1 MCVCMLL
8 SSTGMMVMHAE
19 EEGAHKWLNTE
30 VQGKEWGCEDAHGS
44 QLVTEIRDISWRS
57 KTDGTSVSSWL
68 LALYVLYVPSRTDF
82 LQFLSPSLAFEFPI
96 TKIGHPPHFLSPV
109 FVSVLEMGPC
119 CVVQTNF
126 KLLGSR
132 VPLSPS
138 LPCSWAYRCALDI
151 LFSSLLH
158 PGLSW
163 WRITPVVKFPVYQNL
178 LGVYG
183 FLSSL
188 ISCSGV
194 ASPLTLPL
202 CAVSSSPNLL
212 SSCRNSCPSLFAY
225 FQIELVDL
233 C

>member
-1 MCVCMLL
+1 
-8 SSTGMMVMHAE
+8 MHAE

-44 QLVTEIRDISWRS
+44 QLVTEIRDISWCS
-57 KTDGTSVSSWL
+57 KTAGTSVSSWL
-68 LALYVLYVPSRTDF
+68 LALYVLYVPPRTDF
-82 LQFLSPSLAFEFPI
+82 LQFLSPFLAFEFPI
-96 TKIGHPPHFLSPV
+96 TKIGHLPHFLATV

-138 LPCSWAYRCALDI
+138 LPCCWAYRCALDI

-163 WRITPVVKFPVYQNL
+163 WRITPDVKFPVYQNL

-194 ASPLTLPL
+194 ASH
-202 CAVSSSPNLL
+202 SSFVCCFFKSQ
-212 SSCRNSCPSLFAY
+212 PSFLM
-225 FQIELVDL
+225 QE
-233 C
+233 